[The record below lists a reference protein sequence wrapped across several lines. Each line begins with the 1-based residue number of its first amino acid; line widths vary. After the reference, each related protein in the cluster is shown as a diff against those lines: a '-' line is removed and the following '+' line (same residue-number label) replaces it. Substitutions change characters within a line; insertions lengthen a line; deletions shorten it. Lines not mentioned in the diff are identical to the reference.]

1 MTTYKRLKKE
11 NADLKKM
18 LILLANEPDTIEGI
32 IIKNKYI
39 MLKKYED
46 AVMSGNIDDKVFYGG
61 LLARIKPN
69 VG

>member
-46 AVMSGNIDDKVFYGG
+46 AVMAGNIDDKVFYGG